1 MRYLIGIIA
10 LIFIFSYQH
19 GFLLVSAGGATAQAS
34 EQAYDTFATSKGPIP
49 VISLGTVQTV
59 DYTSASAATSS
70 VIGTISERTVVMILC
85 TTDCHL
91 VLGASPTATTSLTR
105 LPANTLLWI
114 WVTGGVDEIAF
125 IRATADG
132 KAFVTEGP

>member
-10 LIFIFSYQH
+10 LIFLFAPASGDY
-19 GFLLVSAGGATAQAS
+19 LAQAS

-59 DYTSASAATSS
+59 DYTDASAATSN
-70 VIGTISERTVVMILC
+70 VIGVTSERTVVMILC

-91 VLGASPTATTSLTR
+91 VLGASPTATTALTR

-114 WVTGGVDEIAF
+114 WVTGGTDKIAF

-132 KAFVTEGP
+132 TAFVTEGP

>member
-10 LIFIFSYQH
+10 LIF
-19 GFLLVSAGGATAQAS
+19 LLAPASGDYLAQAS
-34 EQAYDTFATSKGPIP
+34 EQAFDTFATSKGPIP

-59 DYTSASAATSS
+59 AYTDTSAATSN
-70 VIGTISERTVVMILC
+70 VIGVTSERTVVMILC

-91 VLGASPTATTSLTR
+91 VLGTSPTATTSLTR

-114 WVTGGVDEIAF
+114 WVTGGVDKIAF

-132 KAFVTEGP
+132 TAFVTEGP